1 MSEVT
6 LQHEWVPAHNAAGRP
21 YLFPE
26 DLSPYFKRHYRRPCI
41 YRWNVFKS
49 QLGDSRK
56 AYVGETE
63 LLDRRVYHYLHPGP
77 RQQTNLRLKAL
88 FDVELSRGNSIILE
102 IFEFEAF
109 CLNGV
114 SISVADLRDK
124 VVRRL
129 IEGIASIT
137 LRHQG
142 FELLN
147 LWETF

>member
-1 MSEVT
+1 MGELT
-6 LQHEWVPAHNAAGRP
+6 LQHEWVPAQNAPGRP
-21 YLFPE
+21 YLFPG
-26 DLSPYFKRHYRRPCI
+26 DLSPYFREHYRRPCI

-49 QLGDSRK
+49 QPEDSRK

-88 FDVELSRGNSIILE
+88 FDMELSKGNSIALE
-102 IFEFEAF
+102 IFGFETF

-129 IEGIASIT
+129 MEGIASIA
-137 LRHQG
+137 LHQQG

-147 LWETF
+147 L